1 MKKVIGLLL
10 VIFIFS
16 CSDDDSSTSLDLN
29 LLYGQ
34 WYKVDLCQEQNS
46 LLLNSDGTYESFSSG
61 AIDCNNP
68 EPDTYKFTGTYTIN
82 GNFYNSNVLTS
93 EIVIDGT
100 NLSVFDF
107 EDPNLKREILEL
119 SEISLVIKSYIDN
132 GDNHI
137 QLLGEVTYEH

>member
-1 MKKVIGLLL
+1 M
-10 VIFIFS
+10 
-16 CSDDDSSTSLDLN
+16 
-29 LLYGQ
+29 
-34 WYKVDLCQEQNS
+34 CQEQNS

-107 EDPNLKREILEL
+107 EDPNLKREILGL
-119 SEISLVIKSYIDN
+119 SETSLVIKSYIDN

>member
-10 VIFIFS
+10 VVFIFS

-34 WYKVDLCQEQNS
+34 WYEVGLCQEQN
-46 LLLNSDGTYESFSSG
+46 GTYESFSSG

-82 GNFYNSNVLTS
+82 GDFYNSNVLTS

-107 EDPNLKREILEL
+107 ENPNLKREILEL
-119 SEISLVIKSYIDN
+119 SETSLVIKSYIDN
-132 GDNHI
+132 GDNHN